1 MRNNRVGC
9 LGILAILVAAAFIIQ
24 YWYAIVAIAII
35 AGLIYW
41 LSTKSQREA
50 AKVAAA
56 KKAEEAELDRKIE
69 QLGKYKKLLDE
80 GIITQAE
87 FEEKKDS
94 LNFNDLKF

>member
-24 YWYAIVAIAII
+24 YWYVIVAIAII

-50 AKVAAA
+50 AKIAAA

-69 QLGKYKKLLDE
+69 QLRKYKELLDE

-87 FEEKKDS
+87 FEEKKSS
-94 LNFNDLKF
+94 LNFNDLRF

>member
-24 YWYAIVAIAII
+24 YWYVIVAIAII

-50 AKVAAA
+50 AKIAAA

-69 QLGKYKKLLDE
+69 QLRKYKELLDE

>member
-24 YWYAIVAIAII
+24 YWYVIVAIAII

-94 LNFNDLKF
+94 LNFNNLKF